1 MQHRALTSGGRA
13 DKGSSGRWVF
23 SSLKWVRNR
32 QPSVAQI
39 DSFKYLSSLMFGKAL
54 KKQIHPHAT
63 RAGWMGNYIPS
74 LGSNKRGDKV
84 RWCNRLHDTKNNS
97 YSDKGG
103 RHNGSAAIFAHWRSA
118 NKSRNPPSGT
128 QLDLRLFHSIPF
140 QKKNPDIS
148 SKLDILSF
156 PSGQS

>member
-1 MQHRALTSGGRA
+1 MG
-13 DKGSSGRWVF
+13 F
-23 SSLKWVRNR
+23 FYSLKWVRNR
-32 QPSVAQI
+32 QPSGAQI
-39 DSFKYLSSLMFGKAL
+39 DSLKYLSSLMFGKGL

-74 LGSNKRGDKV
+74 LGSNKHGDEVGCTRPKIIPTMIKAVVTTTQQLFLPTGDQQIKAETHHLELSWDV
-84 RWCNRLHDTKNNS
+84 RLLLEKN
-97 YSDKGG
+97 
-103 RHNGSAAIFAHWRSA
+103 
-118 NKSRNPPSGT
+118 
-128 QLDLRLFHSIPF
+128 SIPF